1 MKRSIMT
8 ILITTLSILIWFSPP
23 IASATGS
30 APAAE
35 KDGQEA
41 ISADPK
47 AQPEMMIP
55 DPLFT
60 FENVVDGTEVVH
72 DFPVYNRGTGDLEI
86 AKVQTG

>member
-1 MKRSIMT
+1 MKRSTMM
-8 ILITTLSILIWFSPP
+8 ILITIMCFLMWFSPS
-23 IASATGS
+23 IAGD

-35 KDGQEA
+35 NPKDA
-41 ISADPK
+41 AATPNT
-47 AQPEMMIP
+47 QPQIMIP

-72 DFPVYNRGTGDLEI
+72 DFPIYNQGTGDLEI